1 MNQCIFIDMKTNT
14 LSKCNFKS
22 CYGGY
27 CKKHKREY
35 LIDSDNTI
43 NIQRFT
49 FKSSDYLKE
58 DLLRFYSRYHDGL
71 VKQNRKEKKE
81 FYFSLICDIITRY
94 NLYHKQYIETI
105 IKLQSYIRRFIV
117 NHRFIYRK
125 CNNKEDFYTFDL
137 IHEIKKEYLYVYC
150 DKRNIYWGFDI
161 RSLYKL
167 ITDGFTNPYT
177 LEEFPER
184 LVQDVTQK
192 INNLQELGHEIDYK
206 ETIERNRS
214 ESIKQKVV
222 DLSSQIELLGY
233 SCNINW
239 FLQLSLRK
247 LQTLYREI
255 EDIWNYR
262 AQLSHSTKIS
272 IAPPDGNIF
281 SYSINE
287 IMTYTNIQDLQDLL
301 LQELIKISN
310 STNIENKRLGY
321 MYFLVG
327 LSRVSRECYMTHIS
341 WISYI

>member
-14 LSKCNFKS
+14 LSKCRFKS

-35 LIDSDNTI
+35 LLNSENSI
-43 NIQRFT
+43 NIDRFT
-49 FKSSDYLKE
+49 YKQSDYLKK
-58 DLLRFYSRYHDGL
+58 DLVHFYSRYYDGF
-71 VKQNRKEKKE
+71 VKQTRQEKKE
-81 FYFSLICDIITRY
+81 YYFSLICTIITRY
-94 NLYHKQYIETI
+94 NLYRTQYIDAVR
-105 IKLQSYIRRFIV
+105 KLQSYIRRYIV
-117 NHRFIYRK
+117 NKRFIYRK
-125 CNNKEDFYTFDL
+125 CNNNEDFYTFDL
-137 IHEIKKEYLYVYC
+137 IQEIKKEYLYVYC
-150 DKRNIYWGFDI
+150 DNRNIYWGFDI

-184 LVQDVTQK
+184 VINDVTQK
-192 INNLQELGHEIDYK
+192 INHLHSLGFEIDYK
-206 ETIERNRS
+206 ETIERTRN

-239 FLQLSLRK
+239 FLQLSLIK
-247 LQTLYREI
+247 LRRLYVEI

-281 SYSINE
+281 SYSMSE
-287 IMTYTNIQDLQDLL
+287 IVTYTNIQDLQDLL
-301 LQELIKISN
+301 LQDLLKIST

-327 LSRVSRECYMTHIS
+327 LSKVSRECYMTHIS